1 VWPEIEWGCQKFAL
15 SWPHHDHDDDDM
27 MIFVRVEI
35 FRSDTGYSLREYLG
49 GPRNCDGPY

>member
-1 VWPEIEWGCQKFAL
+1 MWPEIEWGCQKCAL

-35 FRSDTGYSLREYLG
+35 FRSNIGILLEGILG
-49 GPRNCDGPY
+49 IIVE